1 MNKTELLSALDDIL
15 ELDAGTIHGGE
26 RLEDLENWDSLAVLS
41 FIALVDEDLDIILDG
56 DALAA
61 AETVSDLVALVAVK
75 LAA

>member
-61 AETVSDLVALVAVK
+61 AETVFDLVALVAVQ